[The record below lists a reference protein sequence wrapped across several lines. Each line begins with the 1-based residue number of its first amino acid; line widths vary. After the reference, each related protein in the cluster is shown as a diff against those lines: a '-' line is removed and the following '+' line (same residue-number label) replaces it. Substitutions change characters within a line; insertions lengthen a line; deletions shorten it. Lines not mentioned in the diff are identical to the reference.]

1 MSEPRKQWL
10 LKVIAGPHQGAEIS
24 LDEGKA
30 LVGSDD
36 ACDVVL
42 HDIMIAPQ
50 HLELEFARNGTSAAP
65 LGGRVFLNG
74 KRVKD
79 ARQTVPDFA
88 FISIGGSHLVVGP
101 QDGKWPLLSPAD
113 VPELEKDA
121 PEPPKTE
128 EASATTPVAPS
139 EIKALEVLPTPARRR
154 AAWVGVICG
163 CFILV
168 AWLIGW
174 HYFVRDYSKDKLP
187 PTRPV
192 EIARAALKE
201 LGVAE
206 RIKLEESA
214 GKVNA
219 TGYVNTDAKQRE
231 VQAMLRECVPG
242 ILIRVW
248 SLEKVVGS
256 ARSLL
261 AAQKVPLL
269 VSSLQDGEVKV
280 SGMMAT
286 PEEWERVRQL
296 LMSEIPG
303 LSGIDDQVRINP
315 VKAQAVPVAV
325 RQAAPQLTAAVAAL
339 PVPVQPAAPVIEVS
353 DATVLTI
360 TSNSD
365 GLGWMRTNT
374 GNVYFMGAQLPVGG
388 IVTAITKDGVSVLD
402 NGKKRELRRGERLG
416 GDQGL
421 QTIASPTQLPTGPIP

>member
-50 HLELEFARNGTSAAP
+50 HLELEFGRSGTVAAP

-74 KRVKD
+74 KRIKD
-79 ARQTVPDFA
+79 ARQAAPDFA

-121 PEPPKTE
+121 PEPAQAPEST
-128 EASATTPVAPS
+128 AVTPVAPS
-139 EIKALEVLPTPARRR
+139 EVKASEALPTPARRR
-154 AAWVGVICG
+154 AAWFGVICG
-163 CFILV
+163 CVILV

-174 HYFVRDYSKDKLP
+174 QQFVSDFSKKAPATP
-187 PTRPV
+187 PL
-192 EIARAALKE
+192 EMARAVLKE
-201 LGVAE
+201 LGVAD
-206 RIKLEESA
+206 RIKLEET
-214 GKVNA
+214 GNKVNA
-219 TGYVNTDAKQRE
+219 TGYVDTDAKQRE
-231 VQAMLRECVPG
+231 VQTMLRECVPG

-248 SLEKVVGS
+248 SLEKVVAS

-261 AAQKVPLL
+261 SAQKVPLL

-280 SGMMAT
+280 TGTLPS
-286 PEEWERVRQL
+286 PEEWDRVRQL
-296 LMSEIPG
+296 LLSEIPG
-303 LSGIDDQVRINP
+303 ISGIDDHVRITP
-315 VKAQAVPVAV
+315 KAQPVTIAAKPSALQPIAATPAPLPPVA
-325 RQAAPQLTAAVAAL
+325 AP
-339 PVPVQPAAPVIEVS
+339 PVMTIDVS
-353 DATVLTI
+353 DTTVLTI

-365 GLGWMRTNT
+365 GLGWMRTSI
-374 GNVYFMGAQLPVGG
+374 GSVYFMGAQLPVGG
-388 IVTAITKDGVSVLD
+388 TVTAITKDGVSIME

-416 GDQGL
+416 GVQGL
-421 QTIASPTQLPTGPIP
+421 QTIVNPTQLPTGPIP